1 MKVAVKLNE
10 LIPEYGKINDEY
22 NRLGKIKKEQSETI
36 KSTMLESDTDEVS
49 AGGYVAKVSKVTST
63 DFNEEA
69 LIEYLKENWTTLNRK
84 YKIVK
89 KQEYIDYTA
98 LENALYHDAFKD
110 KVSEL
115 NKFREEKITY
125 KLTVKK
131 EKK

>member
-115 NKFREEKITY
+115 NKFREEKVTY

>member
-36 KSTMLESDTDEVS
+36 KSTMLESNTDEVS

-115 NKFREEKITY
+115 NKFREEKVTY